1 MRKHEILL
9 VDDDP
14 FILKTIGPALE
25 GKGYQVS
32 TSDSGEHAIEMM
44 AEKGFDLVITDLVMQ
59 SIDGIDV
66 LKKAKEI
73 DTEMMV
79 ILLTGFGDMSTAID
93 SLRLNADDYILKPC
107 QPEDLYLR
115 VSRCLEKL
123 ELKRKVK
130 FYEDILPVCCVCKSI
145 RDDTGKE
152 PGTGKWM
159 QMENYIRDKAG
170 VGVTSTYC
178 PECAKKAKEEI
189 AREFSE

>member
-1 MRKHEILL
+1 MGKHEILL

-25 GKGYQVS
+25 GKGYRVS
-32 TSDSGEHAIEMM
+32 TAAGGEEATGMM

-59 SIDGIDV
+59 SVDGIDV

-79 ILLTGFGDMSTAID
+79 MILTGFGDMSTAID

-107 QPEDLYLR
+107 ESEDLYFR
-115 VSRCLEKL
+115 VARCLEKL
-123 ELKRKVK
+123 ELKRKIK
-130 FYEDILPVCCVCKSI
+130 IYEDILPVCCVCKAI
-145 RDDTGKE
+145 RDDAGKE
-152 PGTGKWM
+152 PGAGKWT
-159 QMENYIRDKAG
+159 QMENYIRDKVG

-178 PECAKKAKEEI
+178 PGCAKKAREEL
-189 AREFSE
+189 AREFSA

>member
-1 MRKHEILL
+1 MGKHEILL

-14 FILKTIGPALE
+14 FILKTIAPALE
-25 GKGYQVS
+25 CKGYRVS
-32 TSDSGEHAIEMM
+32 TAAGGEEATEMM
-44 AEKGFDLVITDLVMQ
+44 AEKGFDLVITDLVMH

-79 ILLTGFGDMSTAID
+79 MILTGFGDMSTAID
-93 SLRLNADDYILKPC
+93 SLKLNADDYILKPC
-107 QPEDLYLR
+107 ASEDLYGK
-115 VSRCLEKL
+115 VARCLEKL

-130 FYEDILPVCCVCKSI
+130 IYEDILPVCCVCKAI

-152 PGTGKWM
+152 PGTGKWI
-159 QMENYIRDKAG
+159 QMEDYMRDKGG

-178 PECAKKAKEEI
+178 LECAKKAKEEF
-189 AREFSE
+189 ARELSA